1 VLGKLSPNSFLSQ
14 RRPDEIAAC
23 GGRDDGFGSD
33 TFARDPI
40 DLSGCTEPRSERKA
54 VCQYHIEFSCSLSEN
69 KTAMGKVSEAG
80 GLAAT

>member
-1 VLGKLSPNSFLSQ
+1 MTDSAATPLRETRLIYPAARSP
-14 RRPDEIAAC
+14 A
-23 GGRDDGFGSD
+23 
-33 TFARDPI
+33 
-40 DLSGCTEPRSERKA
+40 RKA